1 MAIIYWSKKD
11 EKYEVFV
18 PQQRVTAHSVY
29 ATMPEVEDDNYTPVM
44 EIHSHNKMNAFFSE
58 IDNEDEKATR
68 IYAVVGNLDMLFPRI
83 KMRISVGGKFVE
95 INPADAF
102 EMPSGTFPQEW
113 TKNVSTGGR
122 RDKYEA

>member
-1 MAIIYWSKKD
+1 
-11 EKYEVFV
+11 
-18 PQQRVTAHSVY
+18 
-29 ATMPEVEDDNYTPVM
+29 
-44 EIHSHNKMNAFFSE
+44 
-58 IDNEDEKATR
+58 TR

-95 INPADAF
+95 VNPADAF

-113 TKNVSTGGR
+113 SENVSTGGR